1 MDGKQ
6 LRQAVKLM
14 AAREILMQRIE
25 AVRTKPI
32 EVSIQLSVDQRMD
45 IKINAPFMAD
55 LQLRILRELE
65 GQDADLLDELRTLG
79 VEL

>member
-14 AAREILMQRIE
+14 AARDILIEQIE
-25 AVRTKPI
+25 AVRTKAI
-32 EVSIQLSVDQRMD
+32 EVSIPLDINLRMHF
-45 IKINAPFMAD
+45 KLAATFMAD

-65 GQDADLLDELRTLG
+65 GQEADLLVELRTLG
-79 VEL
+79 VEV